1 MKNSS
6 PSLFFYPM
14 CRKQLSWFL
23 FFFHIGIGW
32 LHAVES
38 QNIMKIHDVTAAPG
52 DTITIALEIMN
63 DEQFV
68 GFNLDI
74 HMPEGFQYVEGTGTL
89 FRRVD
94 HSFSFVIR
102 EGNIARIIAFS
113 LSNTP
118 FTDHDGIIFSFDVL
132 TPEDPGNH
140 ELLIV
145 NPVLGSFDAQ
155 NILTGSINGVV
166 KLTANLELL
175 ASPAEGGTVHGAGSY
190 PVDELVEL
198 TAVPESDWVLHHWK
212 DMTGNV
218 ISEDAIFDY
227 VMPAANVTL
236 TAHFEKIRY
245 TLTFVI
251 TDFDT
256 DSIIPDAVVTLNGV
270 THHWGEY
277 VFEDL
282 QPGTYEY
289 VISHEDYLPA
299 NGSIDIIDNDVTEE
313 IALIFDD
320 EQTRLQENETLKL
333 IIKPDYRGKIIYIES
348 NTILRKILLV
358 NLQGQIMYD
367 VAVKD
372 VRHEINALAFCK
384 GIYIL
389 YVNTEMGITAHK
401 LRL

>member
-1 MKNSS
+1 MILYLLLVV
-6 PSLFFYPM
+6 PL
-14 CRKQLSWFL
+14 W
-23 FFFHIGIGW
+23 
-32 LHAVES
+32 ADET
-38 QNIMKIHDVTAAPG
+38 QNIMKLHDVTASPG
-52 DTITIALEIMN
+52 DTITIALEILN
-63 DEQFV
+63 DDDFV

-74 HMPEGFQYVEGTGTL
+74 AMPEGFEYVEGSTTL
-89 FRRVD
+89 SRNVD
-94 HSFSFVIR
+94 HIYSFSIR

-113 LSNTP
+113 MTITP
-118 FTDHDGIIFSFDVL
+118 FTGNDGIVFSYDVL

-145 NPVLGSFDAQ
+145 NPVLGSPDAQ
-155 NILTGSINGVV
+155 NILTGSINGMVS
-166 KLTANLELL
+166 LTADLNLL
-175 ASPAEGGTVHGAGSY
+175 ADPAEGGTVHGAGSY

-198 TAVPESDWVLHHWK
+198 TAIPANAWEFVEWK
-212 DMTGNV
+212 DINGAV

-236 TAHFEKIRY
+236 TAHFEKMRY

-251 TDFDT
+251 TDFNT
-256 DSIIPDAVVTLNGV
+256 DSIIPDAVITLNGV
-270 THHWGEY
+270 THNWGEY

-289 VISHEDYLPA
+289 VISHEEYLPA
-299 NGSIDIIDNDVTEE
+299 NGTIDIIDHDVTEE
-313 IALIFDD
+313 VALIFDD
-320 EQTRLQENETLKL
+320 EQTRLQEIESLTLTINK
-333 IIKPDYRGKIIYIES
+333 DYRGNIIYIES

-358 NLQGQIMYD
+358 NLQGQIMYN
-367 VAVKD
+367 VAVED